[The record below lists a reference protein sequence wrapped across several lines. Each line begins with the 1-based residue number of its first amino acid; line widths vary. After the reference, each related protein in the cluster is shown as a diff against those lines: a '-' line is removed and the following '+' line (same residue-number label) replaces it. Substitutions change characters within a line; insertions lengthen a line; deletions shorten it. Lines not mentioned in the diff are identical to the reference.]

1 MTATL
6 SVILICLLLSAF
18 FSGMEIAF
26 LTSNKLRIE
35 IDKSKKGVTQALI
48 DLFISH
54 SGMYI
59 TTLLVGNNVVMVI
72 YGIFMSDLLV
82 KQFEFLHLSI
92 GVELFVETL
101 VSTLIILVFAEFLP
115 KTVFRLRSNLF
126 LKLFSVPVF
135 LFYLLFFPLSYFSV
149 WLGGWLLR
157 IFTGRKLGHK
167 EPNRAFG
174 KVDLNNLIEEGEVN
188 ARQEEEMHEI
198 KLFRN
203 ALDFSEVKLRECIV
217 PRPDVVALSI
227 DSSIEELTQ
236 LFIDTGLSRILIYK
250 ESIDDIIGY
259 VHISTLF
266 KDPPTIA
273 KALSRVL
280 IVPETMSAQRLLNLF
295 IRDQKS
301 VAVVVDEFGITAGI
315 VTIEDIM
322 EEIFGEIEDEHDHL
336 NLKEVMI
343 SEQEYIIEGSMNL
356 DDINDRL
363 ETDLVSEDYD
373 SLGGFIIEHLD
384 RLPEV
389 GDEVCTDN
397 GIRLIVEALDKNRVE
412 SVRMYLPEK
421 HDADNKSEL
430 SSSES
435 AAQTAFTE
443 EIIHLIPISNI
454 NEHIKIPYLDLT
466 DLDTEFL
473 LCLSFKSYYISDNQS
488 LAQHQSSFF
497 LTAAIT
503 APAANASPAI
513 GTIGSCRVS
522 CLHCFIIILRIFLI
536 RIFRCFFK
544 VRFQSQRSVNFKRK
558 LRFI

>member
-26 LTSNKLRIE
+26 LTSNKLLIE

-343 SEQEYIIEGSMNL
+343 SEQEYIFSG
-356 DDINDRL
+356 RL
-363 ETDLVSEDYD
+363 EVDY
-373 SLGGFIIEHLD
+373 LNEKYHLD
-384 RLPEV
+384 LEEREEYETLAGLVLYFNQSIPQE
-389 GDEVCTDN
+389 GET
-397 GIRLIVEALDKNRVE
+397 IVVNNLTFKILSVKNARI
-412 SVRMYLPEK
+412 
-421 HDADNKSEL
+421 
-430 SSSES
+430 
-435 AAQTAFTE
+435 E
-443 EIIHLIPISNI
+443 EI
-454 NEHIKIPYLDLT
+454 
-466 DLDTEFL
+466 
-473 LCLSFKSYYISDNQS
+473 
-488 LAQHQSSFF
+488 
-497 LTAAIT
+497 
-503 APAANASPAI
+503 
-513 GTIGSCRVS
+513 
-522 CLHCFIIILRIFLI
+522 
-536 RIFRCFFK
+536 K
-544 VRFQSQRSVNFKRK
+544 VCM
-558 LRFI
+558 

>member
-280 IVPETMSAQRLLNLF
+280 IVPETMSAQRLVNLF

-343 SEQEYIIEGSMNL
+343 SEQEYIFSG
-356 DDINDRL
+356 RL
-363 ETDLVSEDYD
+363 EVDY
-373 SLGGFIIEHLD
+373 LNEKYHLD
-384 RLPEV
+384 LEEREEYETLAGLVLYFNQSIPQE
-389 GDEVCTDN
+389 GET
-397 GIRLIVEALDKNRVE
+397 IVVNDLTFKILSVKNARI
-412 SVRMYLPEK
+412 
-421 HDADNKSEL
+421 
-430 SSSES
+430 
-435 AAQTAFTE
+435 E
-443 EIIHLIPISNI
+443 EI
-454 NEHIKIPYLDLT
+454 
-466 DLDTEFL
+466 
-473 LCLSFKSYYISDNQS
+473 
-488 LAQHQSSFF
+488 
-497 LTAAIT
+497 
-503 APAANASPAI
+503 
-513 GTIGSCRVS
+513 
-522 CLHCFIIILRIFLI
+522 
-536 RIFRCFFK
+536 K
-544 VRFQSQRSVNFKRK
+544 VCM
-558 LRFI
+558 

>member
-48 DLFISH
+48 NLFISH

-343 SEQEYIIEGSMNL
+343 SEQEYIFSG
-356 DDINDRL
+356 RL
-363 ETDLVSEDYD
+363 EVDY
-373 SLGGFIIEHLD
+373 LNEKYHLD
-384 RLPEV
+384 LEEREEYETLAGLVLYFNQSIPQE
-389 GDEVCTDN
+389 GET
-397 GIRLIVEALDKNRVE
+397 IVVNDLTFKILSVKNARI
-412 SVRMYLPEK
+412 
-421 HDADNKSEL
+421 
-430 SSSES
+430 
-435 AAQTAFTE
+435 E
-443 EIIHLIPISNI
+443 EI
-454 NEHIKIPYLDLT
+454 
-466 DLDTEFL
+466 
-473 LCLSFKSYYISDNQS
+473 
-488 LAQHQSSFF
+488 
-497 LTAAIT
+497 
-503 APAANASPAI
+503 
-513 GTIGSCRVS
+513 
-522 CLHCFIIILRIFLI
+522 
-536 RIFRCFFK
+536 K
-544 VRFQSQRSVNFKRK
+544 VCM
-558 LRFI
+558 

>member
-92 GVELFVETL
+92 GVELFVDTL

-343 SEQEYIIEGSMNL
+343 SEQEYIFSG
-356 DDINDRL
+356 RL
-363 ETDLVSEDYD
+363 EVDY
-373 SLGGFIIEHLD
+373 LNEKYHLD
-384 RLPEV
+384 LEEREEYETLAGLVLYFNQSIPQE
-389 GDEVCTDN
+389 GET
-397 GIRLIVEALDKNRVE
+397 IVVNNLTFKILSVKNARI
-412 SVRMYLPEK
+412 
-421 HDADNKSEL
+421 
-430 SSSES
+430 
-435 AAQTAFTE
+435 E
-443 EIIHLIPISNI
+443 EI
-454 NEHIKIPYLDLT
+454 
-466 DLDTEFL
+466 
-473 LCLSFKSYYISDNQS
+473 
-488 LAQHQSSFF
+488 
-497 LTAAIT
+497 
-503 APAANASPAI
+503 
-513 GTIGSCRVS
+513 
-522 CLHCFIIILRIFLI
+522 
-536 RIFRCFFK
+536 K
-544 VRFQSQRSVNFKRK
+544 VCM
-558 LRFI
+558 

>member
-149 WLGGWLLR
+149 WVGGWLLR

-343 SEQEYIIEGSMNL
+343 SEQEYIFSG
-356 DDINDRL
+356 RL
-363 ETDLVSEDYD
+363 EVDY
-373 SLGGFIIEHLD
+373 LNEKYHLD
-384 RLPEV
+384 LEEREEYETLAGLVLYFNQSIPQE
-389 GDEVCTDN
+389 GET
-397 GIRLIVEALDKNRVE
+397 IVVNNLTFKILSVKNARI
-412 SVRMYLPEK
+412 
-421 HDADNKSEL
+421 
-430 SSSES
+430 
-435 AAQTAFTE
+435 E
-443 EIIHLIPISNI
+443 EI
-454 NEHIKIPYLDLT
+454 
-466 DLDTEFL
+466 
-473 LCLSFKSYYISDNQS
+473 
-488 LAQHQSSFF
+488 
-497 LTAAIT
+497 
-503 APAANASPAI
+503 
-513 GTIGSCRVS
+513 
-522 CLHCFIIILRIFLI
+522 
-536 RIFRCFFK
+536 K
-544 VRFQSQRSVNFKRK
+544 VCM
-558 LRFI
+558 

>member
-343 SEQEYIIEGSMNL
+343 SEQEYIFSG
-356 DDINDRL
+356 RL
-363 ETDLVSEDYD
+363 EVDYWN
-373 SLGGFIIEHLD
+373 EKYHLD
-384 RLPEV
+384 LEEREEYETLAGLVLYFNQSIPQE
-389 GDEVCTDN
+389 GET
-397 GIRLIVEALDKNRVE
+397 IVVNDLTFKILSVKNARI
-412 SVRMYLPEK
+412 
-421 HDADNKSEL
+421 
-430 SSSES
+430 
-435 AAQTAFTE
+435 E
-443 EIIHLIPISNI
+443 EI
-454 NEHIKIPYLDLT
+454 
-466 DLDTEFL
+466 
-473 LCLSFKSYYISDNQS
+473 
-488 LAQHQSSFF
+488 
-497 LTAAIT
+497 
-503 APAANASPAI
+503 
-513 GTIGSCRVS
+513 
-522 CLHCFIIILRIFLI
+522 
-536 RIFRCFFK
+536 K
-544 VRFQSQRSVNFKRK
+544 VCM
-558 LRFI
+558 

>member
-1 MTATL
+1 MWVFCITPL

-343 SEQEYIIEGSMNL
+343 SEQEYIFSG
-356 DDINDRL
+356 RL
-363 ETDLVSEDYD
+363 EVDY
-373 SLGGFIIEHLD
+373 LNEKYHLD
-384 RLPEV
+384 LEEREEYETLAGLVLYFNQSIPQE
-389 GDEVCTDN
+389 GET
-397 GIRLIVEALDKNRVE
+397 IVVNDLTFKILSVKNARI
-412 SVRMYLPEK
+412 
-421 HDADNKSEL
+421 
-430 SSSES
+430 
-435 AAQTAFTE
+435 E
-443 EIIHLIPISNI
+443 EI
-454 NEHIKIPYLDLT
+454 
-466 DLDTEFL
+466 
-473 LCLSFKSYYISDNQS
+473 
-488 LAQHQSSFF
+488 
-497 LTAAIT
+497 
-503 APAANASPAI
+503 
-513 GTIGSCRVS
+513 
-522 CLHCFIIILRIFLI
+522 
-536 RIFRCFFK
+536 K
-544 VRFQSQRSVNFKRK
+544 VCM
-558 LRFI
+558 

>member
-92 GVELFVETL
+92 GVELFVDTL

-157 IFTGRKLGHK
+157 ISTGRKLGHK

-343 SEQEYIIEGSMNL
+343 SEQEYIFSG
-356 DDINDRL
+356 RL
-363 ETDLVSEDYD
+363 EVDY
-373 SLGGFIIEHLD
+373 LNEKYHLD
-384 RLPEV
+384 LEEREEYETLAGLVLYFNQSIPQE
-389 GDEVCTDN
+389 GET
-397 GIRLIVEALDKNRVE
+397 IVVNDLTFKILSVKNARI
-412 SVRMYLPEK
+412 
-421 HDADNKSEL
+421 
-430 SSSES
+430 
-435 AAQTAFTE
+435 E
-443 EIIHLIPISNI
+443 EI
-454 NEHIKIPYLDLT
+454 
-466 DLDTEFL
+466 
-473 LCLSFKSYYISDNQS
+473 
-488 LAQHQSSFF
+488 
-497 LTAAIT
+497 
-503 APAANASPAI
+503 
-513 GTIGSCRVS
+513 
-522 CLHCFIIILRIFLI
+522 
-536 RIFRCFFK
+536 K
-544 VRFQSQRSVNFKRK
+544 VCM
-558 LRFI
+558 

>member
-343 SEQEYIIEGSMNL
+343 SEQEYIFSG
-356 DDINDRL
+356 RL
-363 ETDLVSEDYD
+363 EVDY
-373 SLGGFIIEHLD
+373 LNEKYHLD
-384 RLPEV
+384 LEEREEYETLSGLVLYFNQSIPQE
-389 GDEVCTDN
+389 GET
-397 GIRLIVEALDKNRVE
+397 IVVNNLTFKILSVKNARI
-412 SVRMYLPEK
+412 
-421 HDADNKSEL
+421 
-430 SSSES
+430 
-435 AAQTAFTE
+435 E
-443 EIIHLIPISNI
+443 EI
-454 NEHIKIPYLDLT
+454 
-466 DLDTEFL
+466 
-473 LCLSFKSYYISDNQS
+473 
-488 LAQHQSSFF
+488 
-497 LTAAIT
+497 
-503 APAANASPAI
+503 
-513 GTIGSCRVS
+513 
-522 CLHCFIIILRIFLI
+522 
-536 RIFRCFFK
+536 K
-544 VRFQSQRSVNFKRK
+544 VCM
-558 LRFI
+558 

>member
-92 GVELFVETL
+92 GVELFVDTL

-295 IRDQKS
+295 IRDQTS

-343 SEQEYIIEGSMNL
+343 SEQEYIFSG
-356 DDINDRL
+356 RL
-363 ETDLVSEDYD
+363 EVDY
-373 SLGGFIIEHLD
+373 LNEKYHLD
-384 RLPEV
+384 LEEREEYETLAGLVLYFNQSIPQE
-389 GDEVCTDN
+389 GET
-397 GIRLIVEALDKNRVE
+397 IVVNDLTFKILSVKNARI
-412 SVRMYLPEK
+412 
-421 HDADNKSEL
+421 
-430 SSSES
+430 
-435 AAQTAFTE
+435 E
-443 EIIHLIPISNI
+443 EI
-454 NEHIKIPYLDLT
+454 
-466 DLDTEFL
+466 
-473 LCLSFKSYYISDNQS
+473 
-488 LAQHQSSFF
+488 
-497 LTAAIT
+497 
-503 APAANASPAI
+503 
-513 GTIGSCRVS
+513 
-522 CLHCFIIILRIFLI
+522 
-536 RIFRCFFK
+536 K
-544 VRFQSQRSVNFKRK
+544 VCM
-558 LRFI
+558 

>member
-259 VHISTLF
+259 DHISTLF

-343 SEQEYIIEGSMNL
+343 SEQEYIFSG
-356 DDINDRL
+356 RL
-363 ETDLVSEDYD
+363 EVDY
-373 SLGGFIIEHLD
+373 LNEKYHLD
-384 RLPEV
+384 LEEREEYETLAGLVLYFNQSIPQE
-389 GDEVCTDN
+389 GET
-397 GIRLIVEALDKNRVE
+397 IVVNDLTFKILSVKNARI
-412 SVRMYLPEK
+412 
-421 HDADNKSEL
+421 
-430 SSSES
+430 
-435 AAQTAFTE
+435 E
-443 EIIHLIPISNI
+443 EI
-454 NEHIKIPYLDLT
+454 
-466 DLDTEFL
+466 
-473 LCLSFKSYYISDNQS
+473 
-488 LAQHQSSFF
+488 
-497 LTAAIT
+497 
-503 APAANASPAI
+503 
-513 GTIGSCRVS
+513 
-522 CLHCFIIILRIFLI
+522 
-536 RIFRCFFK
+536 K
-544 VRFQSQRSVNFKRK
+544 VCM
-558 LRFI
+558 

>member
-35 IDKSKKGVTQALI
+35 IDKYKKGVTQALI

-315 VTIEDIM
+315 VTIEDLM

-343 SEQEYIIEGSMNL
+343 SEQEYIFSG
-356 DDINDRL
+356 RL
-363 ETDLVSEDYD
+363 EVDY
-373 SLGGFIIEHLD
+373 LNEKYHLD
-384 RLPEV
+384 LEEREEYETLAGLVLYFNQSIPQE
-389 GDEVCTDN
+389 GET
-397 GIRLIVEALDKNRVE
+397 IVVNNLTFKILSVKNARI
-412 SVRMYLPEK
+412 
-421 HDADNKSEL
+421 
-430 SSSES
+430 
-435 AAQTAFTE
+435 E
-443 EIIHLIPISNI
+443 EI
-454 NEHIKIPYLDLT
+454 
-466 DLDTEFL
+466 
-473 LCLSFKSYYISDNQS
+473 
-488 LAQHQSSFF
+488 
-497 LTAAIT
+497 
-503 APAANASPAI
+503 
-513 GTIGSCRVS
+513 
-522 CLHCFIIILRIFLI
+522 
-536 RIFRCFFK
+536 K
-544 VRFQSQRSVNFKRK
+544 VCM
-558 LRFI
+558 

>member
-227 DSSIEELTQ
+227 DNSIEELTQ

-343 SEQEYIIEGSMNL
+343 SEQEYIFSG
-356 DDINDRL
+356 RL
-363 ETDLVSEDYD
+363 EVDY
-373 SLGGFIIEHLD
+373 LNEKYHLD
-384 RLPEV
+384 LEEREEYETLAGLVLYFNQSIPQE
-389 GDEVCTDN
+389 GET
-397 GIRLIVEALDKNRVE
+397 IVVNDLTFKILSVKNARI
-412 SVRMYLPEK
+412 
-421 HDADNKSEL
+421 
-430 SSSES
+430 
-435 AAQTAFTE
+435 E
-443 EIIHLIPISNI
+443 EI
-454 NEHIKIPYLDLT
+454 
-466 DLDTEFL
+466 
-473 LCLSFKSYYISDNQS
+473 
-488 LAQHQSSFF
+488 
-497 LTAAIT
+497 
-503 APAANASPAI
+503 
-513 GTIGSCRVS
+513 
-522 CLHCFIIILRIFLI
+522 
-536 RIFRCFFK
+536 K
-544 VRFQSQRSVNFKRK
+544 VCM
-558 LRFI
+558 

>member
-1 MTATL
+1 
-6 SVILICLLLSAF
+6 
-18 FSGMEIAF
+18 MEIAF

-343 SEQEYIIEGSMNL
+343 SEQEYIFSG
-356 DDINDRL
+356 RL
-363 ETDLVSEDYD
+363 EVDY
-373 SLGGFIIEHLD
+373 LNEKYHLD
-384 RLPEV
+384 LEEREEYETLAGLVLYFNQSIPQE
-389 GDEVCTDN
+389 GET
-397 GIRLIVEALDKNRVE
+397 IVVNDLTFKILSVKNARI
-412 SVRMYLPEK
+412 
-421 HDADNKSEL
+421 
-430 SSSES
+430 
-435 AAQTAFTE
+435 E
-443 EIIHLIPISNI
+443 EI
-454 NEHIKIPYLDLT
+454 
-466 DLDTEFL
+466 
-473 LCLSFKSYYISDNQS
+473 
-488 LAQHQSSFF
+488 
-497 LTAAIT
+497 
-503 APAANASPAI
+503 
-513 GTIGSCRVS
+513 
-522 CLHCFIIILRIFLI
+522 
-536 RIFRCFFK
+536 K
-544 VRFQSQRSVNFKRK
+544 VCM
-558 LRFI
+558 

>member
-149 WLGGWLLR
+149 WLGGWLQR

-343 SEQEYIIEGSMNL
+343 SEQEYIFSG
-356 DDINDRL
+356 RL
-363 ETDLVSEDYD
+363 EVDY
-373 SLGGFIIEHLD
+373 LNEKYHLD
-384 RLPEV
+384 LEEREEYETLAGLVLYFNQSIPQE
-389 GDEVCTDN
+389 GET
-397 GIRLIVEALDKNRVE
+397 IVVNDLTFKILSVKNARI
-412 SVRMYLPEK
+412 
-421 HDADNKSEL
+421 
-430 SSSES
+430 
-435 AAQTAFTE
+435 E
-443 EIIHLIPISNI
+443 EI
-454 NEHIKIPYLDLT
+454 
-466 DLDTEFL
+466 
-473 LCLSFKSYYISDNQS
+473 
-488 LAQHQSSFF
+488 
-497 LTAAIT
+497 
-503 APAANASPAI
+503 
-513 GTIGSCRVS
+513 
-522 CLHCFIIILRIFLI
+522 
-536 RIFRCFFK
+536 K
-544 VRFQSQRSVNFKRK
+544 VCM
-558 LRFI
+558 

>member
-35 IDKSKKGVTQALI
+35 IDKSKKVTQALI

-343 SEQEYIIEGSMNL
+343 SEQEYIFSG
-356 DDINDRL
+356 RL
-363 ETDLVSEDYD
+363 EVDY
-373 SLGGFIIEHLD
+373 LNEKYHLD
-384 RLPEV
+384 LEEREEYETLAGLVLYFNQSIPQE
-389 GDEVCTDN
+389 GET
-397 GIRLIVEALDKNRVE
+397 IVVNDLTFKILSVKNARI
-412 SVRMYLPEK
+412 
-421 HDADNKSEL
+421 
-430 SSSES
+430 
-435 AAQTAFTE
+435 E
-443 EIIHLIPISNI
+443 EI
-454 NEHIKIPYLDLT
+454 
-466 DLDTEFL
+466 
-473 LCLSFKSYYISDNQS
+473 
-488 LAQHQSSFF
+488 
-497 LTAAIT
+497 
-503 APAANASPAI
+503 
-513 GTIGSCRVS
+513 
-522 CLHCFIIILRIFLI
+522 
-536 RIFRCFFK
+536 K
-544 VRFQSQRSVNFKRK
+544 VCM
-558 LRFI
+558 

>member
-443 EIIHLIPISNI
+443 E
-454 NEHIKIPYLDLT
+454 K
-466 DLDTEFL
+466 
-473 LCLSFKSYYISDNQS
+473 
-488 LAQHQSSFF
+488 
-497 LTAAIT
+497 
-503 APAANASPAI
+503 
-513 GTIGSCRVS
+513 
-522 CLHCFIIILRIFLI
+522 
-536 RIFRCFFK
+536 
-544 VRFQSQRSVNFKRK
+544 
-558 LRFI
+558 

>member
-6 SVILICLLLSAF
+6 PVILICLLLSAF

-72 YGIFMSDLLV
+72 HGIFMSDLLV

-343 SEQEYIIEGSMNL
+343 SEQEYIFSG
-356 DDINDRL
+356 RL
-363 ETDLVSEDYD
+363 EVDY
-373 SLGGFIIEHLD
+373 LNEKYHLD
-384 RLPEV
+384 LEEREEYETLAGLVLYFNQSIPQE
-389 GDEVCTDN
+389 GET
-397 GIRLIVEALDKNRVE
+397 IVVNNLTFKILSVKNARI
-412 SVRMYLPEK
+412 
-421 HDADNKSEL
+421 
-430 SSSES
+430 
-435 AAQTAFTE
+435 E
-443 EIIHLIPISNI
+443 EI
-454 NEHIKIPYLDLT
+454 
-466 DLDTEFL
+466 
-473 LCLSFKSYYISDNQS
+473 
-488 LAQHQSSFF
+488 
-497 LTAAIT
+497 
-503 APAANASPAI
+503 
-513 GTIGSCRVS
+513 
-522 CLHCFIIILRIFLI
+522 
-536 RIFRCFFK
+536 K
-544 VRFQSQRSVNFKRK
+544 VCM
-558 LRFI
+558 

>member
-92 GVELFVETL
+92 GVELFVDTL

-115 KTVFRLRSNLF
+115 KAVFRLRSNLF

-343 SEQEYIIEGSMNL
+343 SEQEYIFSG
-356 DDINDRL
+356 RL
-363 ETDLVSEDYD
+363 EVDY
-373 SLGGFIIEHLD
+373 LNEKYHLD
-384 RLPEV
+384 LEEREEYETLAGLVLYFNQSIPQE
-389 GDEVCTDN
+389 GET
-397 GIRLIVEALDKNRVE
+397 IVVNDLTFKILSVKNARI
-412 SVRMYLPEK
+412 
-421 HDADNKSEL
+421 
-430 SSSES
+430 
-435 AAQTAFTE
+435 E
-443 EIIHLIPISNI
+443 EI
-454 NEHIKIPYLDLT
+454 
-466 DLDTEFL
+466 
-473 LCLSFKSYYISDNQS
+473 
-488 LAQHQSSFF
+488 
-497 LTAAIT
+497 
-503 APAANASPAI
+503 
-513 GTIGSCRVS
+513 
-522 CLHCFIIILRIFLI
+522 
-536 RIFRCFFK
+536 K
-544 VRFQSQRSVNFKRK
+544 VCM
-558 LRFI
+558 

>member
-198 KLFRN
+198 KLFRY

-343 SEQEYIIEGSMNL
+343 SEQEYIFSG
-356 DDINDRL
+356 RL
-363 ETDLVSEDYD
+363 EVDY
-373 SLGGFIIEHLD
+373 LNEKYHLD
-384 RLPEV
+384 LEEREEYETLAGLVLYFNQSIPQE
-389 GDEVCTDN
+389 GET
-397 GIRLIVEALDKNRVE
+397 IVVNNLTFKILSVKNARI
-412 SVRMYLPEK
+412 
-421 HDADNKSEL
+421 
-430 SSSES
+430 
-435 AAQTAFTE
+435 E
-443 EIIHLIPISNI
+443 EI
-454 NEHIKIPYLDLT
+454 
-466 DLDTEFL
+466 
-473 LCLSFKSYYISDNQS
+473 
-488 LAQHQSSFF
+488 
-497 LTAAIT
+497 
-503 APAANASPAI
+503 
-513 GTIGSCRVS
+513 
-522 CLHCFIIILRIFLI
+522 
-536 RIFRCFFK
+536 K
-544 VRFQSQRSVNFKRK
+544 VCM
-558 LRFI
+558 

>member
-101 VSTLIILVFAEFLP
+101 VSTLIILVFAEILP

-343 SEQEYIIEGSMNL
+343 SEQEYIFSG
-356 DDINDRL
+356 RL
-363 ETDLVSEDYD
+363 EVDY
-373 SLGGFIIEHLD
+373 LNEKYHLD
-384 RLPEV
+384 LEEREEYETLAGLVLYFNQSIPQE
-389 GDEVCTDN
+389 GET
-397 GIRLIVEALDKNRVE
+397 IVVNDLTFKILSVKNARI
-412 SVRMYLPEK
+412 
-421 HDADNKSEL
+421 
-430 SSSES
+430 
-435 AAQTAFTE
+435 E
-443 EIIHLIPISNI
+443 EI
-454 NEHIKIPYLDLT
+454 
-466 DLDTEFL
+466 
-473 LCLSFKSYYISDNQS
+473 
-488 LAQHQSSFF
+488 
-497 LTAAIT
+497 
-503 APAANASPAI
+503 
-513 GTIGSCRVS
+513 
-522 CLHCFIIILRIFLI
+522 
-536 RIFRCFFK
+536 K
-544 VRFQSQRSVNFKRK
+544 VCM
-558 LRFI
+558 

>member
-273 KALSRVL
+273 KALRRVL

-343 SEQEYIIEGSMNL
+343 SEQEYIFSG
-356 DDINDRL
+356 RL
-363 ETDLVSEDYD
+363 EVDY
-373 SLGGFIIEHLD
+373 LNEKYHLD
-384 RLPEV
+384 LEEREEYETLAGLVLYFNQSIPQE
-389 GDEVCTDN
+389 GET
-397 GIRLIVEALDKNRVE
+397 IVVNNLTFKILSVKNARI
-412 SVRMYLPEK
+412 
-421 HDADNKSEL
+421 
-430 SSSES
+430 
-435 AAQTAFTE
+435 E
-443 EIIHLIPISNI
+443 EI
-454 NEHIKIPYLDLT
+454 
-466 DLDTEFL
+466 
-473 LCLSFKSYYISDNQS
+473 
-488 LAQHQSSFF
+488 
-497 LTAAIT
+497 
-503 APAANASPAI
+503 
-513 GTIGSCRVS
+513 
-522 CLHCFIIILRIFLI
+522 
-536 RIFRCFFK
+536 K
-544 VRFQSQRSVNFKRK
+544 VCM
-558 LRFI
+558 

>member
-174 KVDLNNLIEEGEVN
+174 KVDLNNLIEKGEVN

-343 SEQEYIIEGSMNL
+343 SEQEYIFSG
-356 DDINDRL
+356 RL
-363 ETDLVSEDYD
+363 EVDY
-373 SLGGFIIEHLD
+373 LNEKYHLD
-384 RLPEV
+384 LEEREEYETLAGLVLYFNQSIPQE
-389 GDEVCTDN
+389 GET
-397 GIRLIVEALDKNRVE
+397 IVVNNLTFKILSVKNARI
-412 SVRMYLPEK
+412 
-421 HDADNKSEL
+421 
-430 SSSES
+430 
-435 AAQTAFTE
+435 E
-443 EIIHLIPISNI
+443 EI
-454 NEHIKIPYLDLT
+454 
-466 DLDTEFL
+466 
-473 LCLSFKSYYISDNQS
+473 
-488 LAQHQSSFF
+488 
-497 LTAAIT
+497 
-503 APAANASPAI
+503 
-513 GTIGSCRVS
+513 
-522 CLHCFIIILRIFLI
+522 
-536 RIFRCFFK
+536 K
-544 VRFQSQRSVNFKRK
+544 VCM
-558 LRFI
+558 

>member
-59 TTLLVGNNVVMVI
+59 TTLLVGHNVVMVI

-343 SEQEYIIEGSMNL
+343 SEQEYIFSG
-356 DDINDRL
+356 RL
-363 ETDLVSEDYD
+363 EVDY
-373 SLGGFIIEHLD
+373 LNEKYHLD
-384 RLPEV
+384 LEEREEYETLAGLVLYFNQSIPQE
-389 GDEVCTDN
+389 GET
-397 GIRLIVEALDKNRVE
+397 IVVNNLTFKILSVKNARI
-412 SVRMYLPEK
+412 
-421 HDADNKSEL
+421 
-430 SSSES
+430 
-435 AAQTAFTE
+435 E
-443 EIIHLIPISNI
+443 EI
-454 NEHIKIPYLDLT
+454 
-466 DLDTEFL
+466 
-473 LCLSFKSYYISDNQS
+473 
-488 LAQHQSSFF
+488 
-497 LTAAIT
+497 
-503 APAANASPAI
+503 
-513 GTIGSCRVS
+513 
-522 CLHCFIIILRIFLI
+522 
-536 RIFRCFFK
+536 K
-544 VRFQSQRSVNFKRK
+544 VCM
-558 LRFI
+558 

>member
-92 GVELFVETL
+92 GVELFVDTL

-343 SEQEYIIEGSMNL
+343 SEQEYIFSG
-356 DDINDRL
+356 RL
-363 ETDLVSEDYD
+363 EVDY
-373 SLGGFIIEHLD
+373 FNEKYHLD
-384 RLPEV
+384 LEEREEYETLAGLVLYFNQSIPQE
-389 GDEVCTDN
+389 GET
-397 GIRLIVEALDKNRVE
+397 IVVNDLTFKILSVKNARI
-412 SVRMYLPEK
+412 
-421 HDADNKSEL
+421 
-430 SSSES
+430 
-435 AAQTAFTE
+435 E
-443 EIIHLIPISNI
+443 EI
-454 NEHIKIPYLDLT
+454 
-466 DLDTEFL
+466 
-473 LCLSFKSYYISDNQS
+473 
-488 LAQHQSSFF
+488 
-497 LTAAIT
+497 
-503 APAANASPAI
+503 
-513 GTIGSCRVS
+513 
-522 CLHCFIIILRIFLI
+522 
-536 RIFRCFFK
+536 K
-544 VRFQSQRSVNFKRK
+544 VCM
-558 LRFI
+558 